1 MNPNNSS
8 YDQLQQLHNPLETMQ
23 PGEEVISE
31 IKRHPIGLF
40 PAYFIAAI
48 LIVGAAVA
56 AVLVPYYL
64 DSLTQQEKLGI
75 VLGAVLIMAA
85 TLLYVYIATMV
96 YSANRWIVT
105 SDSLTQISQ
114 SGLTATESS
123 QLSLD
128 DLEDITVEQNGL
140 LQLFFGYGTLH
151 AETAG
156 ERSKFIFPYCP
167 NPDDYARKI
176 LAARE
181 VFEAKESKGGAGSEN
196 EP

>member
-1 MNPNNSS
+1 
-8 YDQLQQLHNPLETMQ
+8 MQ
-23 PGEEVISE
+23 PGETIVCE
-31 IKRHPIGLF
+31 IRRSPIGLF
-40 PAYFIAAI
+40 PAYFVSAV
-48 LIVGAAVA
+48 LIVGAAAA

-64 DSLTQQEKLGI
+64 DSLTQQQKLGI
-75 VLGAVLIMAA
+75 VLASVLVIAA
-85 TLLYVYIATMV
+85 TLLYVYITTMV
-96 YSANRWIVT
+96 YTANRWIVT
-105 SDSLTQISQ
+105 SDSLTQIGQ

-140 LQLFFGYGTLH
+140 LQLFFDYGTLH

-156 ERSKFIFPYCP
+156 ERSKFIFRYCP
-167 NPDDYARKI
+167 DPDDYAKKI

-181 VFEAKESKGGAGSEN
+181 AFEAKESKGGAGSEN